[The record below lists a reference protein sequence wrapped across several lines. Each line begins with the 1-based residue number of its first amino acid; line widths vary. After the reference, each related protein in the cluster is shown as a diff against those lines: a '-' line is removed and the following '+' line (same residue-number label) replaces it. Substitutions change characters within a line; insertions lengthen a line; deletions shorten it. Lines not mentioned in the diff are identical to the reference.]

1 MSNINCIVYNDFERP
16 DKLLID
22 RFRGIPVA
30 NLDDCMGRQAAADA
44 AIKPIGK
51 SGMAGPA
58 LTVKVT
64 EGDNLMFHYA
74 MDLAKEGDII
84 VIDAGGNTSRS
95 IFGEIMVHYL
105 LKKKVGGIIVDG
117 AIRDKEEIAATG
129 LPVYAKGVTPDGP
142 WKNGPGTVNTP
153 IVCGGRIVSPG
164 DIVIADG
171 DGVLFINP
179 AEAEDLLVK
188 VKQLME
194 NEKKSLDAVE
204 KTGQLKR
211 PWVMEKL
218 TALNCEFHEFYEK

>member
-1 MSNINCIVYNDFERP
+1 MSNINCIVYNDFKRP

-153 IVCGGRIVSPG
+153 IVCGGRIVNPG

-179 AEAEDLLVK
+179 AEAEELLVK

-218 TALNCEFHEFYEK
+218 TALHCEFHEFYEK

>member
-153 IVCGGRIVSPG
+153 IVCGGRIVNPG

-179 AEAEDLLVK
+179 AEAEELLVK
-188 VKQLME
+188 VKQLMDT
-194 NEKKSLDAVE
+194 EKKSLDAVQ
-204 KTGQLKR
+204 KTGQ
-211 PWVMEKL
+211 
-218 TALNCEFHEFYEK
+218 

>member
-153 IVCGGRIVSPG
+153 IVCGGRIVNPG

-218 TALNCEFHEFYEK
+218 TALHCEFHEFYEK